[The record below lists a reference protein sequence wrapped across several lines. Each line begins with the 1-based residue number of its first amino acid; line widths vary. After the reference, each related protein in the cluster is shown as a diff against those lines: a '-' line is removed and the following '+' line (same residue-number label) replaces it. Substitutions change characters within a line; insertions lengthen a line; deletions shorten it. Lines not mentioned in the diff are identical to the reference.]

1 MKLSPALLVRSAR
14 WKKVETLLPT
24 IINKFQLSVCIPFW
38 DFQLNHTS
46 TLSQIQ
52 GFSKVFLFYPSRSE
66 ERWLRSKG
74 AEWEVCP
81 FASLAPMTLGEEKQR
96 ALHSCTVTPRDQ
108 WKTKPIR
115 SFRPYMRSLFW
126 TRSFLGMESS
136 AMKPSRGCGMYSFF
150 VVPAS
155 LPRSMFWNDLIPL
168 ICSKWF
174 PFHQFFVHCS
184 GAVPMP
190 NPVWASC
197 TQNHLCNS
205 TDITLRVF
213 DNRFSRDEQ
222 I

>member
-155 LPRSMFWNDLIPL
+155 LPRSMFWNDLQQVVSVSPVL
-168 ICSKWF
+168 CALLRSCSNAKPGMGF
-174 PFHQFFVHCS
+174 MHTKSFMQF
-184 GAVPMP
+184 
-190 NPVWASC
+190 N
-197 TQNHLCNS
+197 
-205 TDITLRVF
+205 
-213 DNRFSRDEQ
+213 
-222 I
+222 